1 MRKAFFFGF
10 TNNVMDIRKW
20 ARSRK
25 NNSSVTRDNSMRDS
39 HGECTKTGEMFRTLQ
54 VEKRTR
60 VIIIQLNRRFCMI
73 LPSATT
79 RELDKTTVEYLGGMI
94 EPKQVVL
101 EKSRWKRSVLSEVLF
116 LARKVLSLA
125 RRSAVTWTFSS
136 SRRCFLSSMSQVLEG
151 MFQLQKLFLQARVV
165 MTGNTLLAPTK
176 VLIKHASSK
185 EHLMCEAI

>member
-25 NNSSVTRDNSMRDS
+25 NNSSVTRDNSSMRDS
-39 HGECTKTGEMFRTLQ
+39 HGECTKTDEMVRTLQ

-79 RELDKTTVEYLGGMI
+79 RELDKTTVEHLGGMI

-116 LARKVLSLA
+116 LARKVL
-125 RRSAVTWTFSS
+125 FSS
-136 SRRCFLSSMSQVLEG
+136 SKIGRDLNIQFIE
-151 MFQLQKLFLQARVV
+151 
-165 MTGNTLLAPTK
+165 TLLFVIHVASTRRHVSTTEVVFTSK
-176 VLIKHASSK
+176 GCHDWKHATSTNK
-185 EHLMCEAI
+185 GFNKACFF